1 MTRYRIKKAE
11 ELIEKYQK
19 DKIITLQR
27 SSSSPVEEYELTDNE
42 AKYCALIF
50 VNEMILECRDYNS
63 ERESY
68 WLNVKQ
74 ELETLWQY

>member
-1 MTRYRIKKAE
+1 MILTEKQKAE

-19 DKIITLQR
+19 EKIITYQR
-27 SSSSPVEEYELTDNE
+27 SAFSPVEEYELTDNE

-50 VNEMILECRDYNS
+50 VNEMILECRGYNS
-63 ERESY
+63 DRESY

-74 ELETLWQY
+74 ELEKL